1 MLPPVIAGVDGSPES
16 LAAAEWAAREAVRRG
31 RPLRLLHAWNR
42 PSHRGGTPADPAL
55 RHLARRALRQ
65 AEDRIRRTCPGVV
78 ALQDRQVEGPPTA
91 ALLTAAQGADLLV
104 LGSRGLSGFTGFLV
118 GSVALGVVARA
129 ELPVVLVRAGEEAA
143 DEHLPAADG
152 SASTRTPYRDVVMG
166 LDLDDPC
173 DEVIEYGFEAART
186 RGARLRV
193 VHACR
198 PPAAFG
204 GLGPATLGTTMIGP
218 ATLGP
223 TALGPGELGLL
234 DGPERLEEWHG
245 FLTAVLQPW
254 RDKYPGVEVT
264 ETVTEGRAPSPLIRA
279 ASSAG
284 LLVVGRRVT
293 DRPARPRT
301 GPVTHAVIHHAGC
314 PVAVVPHT

>member
-16 LAAAEWAAREAVRRG
+16 LAAAEWAAREAVRRD
-31 RPLRLLHAWNR
+31 RPLRLVHAWNWHPR
-42 PSHRGGTPADPAL
+42 PHDAPTGAAV

-78 ALQDRQVEGPPTA
+78 ALQDRQVEGPATG
-91 ALLTAAQGADLLV
+91 ALLTASHGAELLV

-152 SASTRTPYRDVVMG
+152 SPGVRTPYRDVVLG
-166 LDLDDPC
+166 LDVGDPC
-173 DEVIEYGFEAART
+173 DEVIAFGFETARA

-193 VHACR
+193 LHAV
-198 PPAAFG
+198 PQPAAFG
-204 GLGPATLGTTMIGP
+204 PVAATAG
-218 ATLGP
+218 
-223 TALGPGELGLL
+223 LGPGEIALA
-234 DGPERLEEWHG
+234 DGPARLAEWQE
-245 FLTAVLQPW
+245 FVTAVLQPW
-254 RDKYPGVEVT
+254 REKYPEVDVEST
-264 ETVTEGRAPSPLIRA
+264 LTEGRAASPLIRA

-293 DRPARPRT
+293 DRPAGPRT